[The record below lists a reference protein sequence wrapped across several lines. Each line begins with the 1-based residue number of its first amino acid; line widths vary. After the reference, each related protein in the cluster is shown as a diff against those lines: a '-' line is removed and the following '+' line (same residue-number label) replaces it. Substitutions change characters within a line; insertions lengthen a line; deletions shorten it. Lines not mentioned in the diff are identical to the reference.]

1 VRKWLWQTADKMAQD
16 DDIKN
21 ILNGEEIPFNPQ
33 HWEELKARLYSST
46 PSPFEEKAKDILGN
60 SEVVMP
66 AGAWDL
72 FEQKMNNPS
81 TPFEQTAK
89 EKLESGSVAYNNE
102 HWNAINE
109 RLNESATPFEKKAR
123 EILNSN
129 EASFNAN
136 HWQQMDA
143 MLIEES
149 NNKGGFFTWKK
160 MAAVAAVLFLSWAT
174 YAVINNTFEN
184 KTAEEKHSTEKNSSA
199 INHSGDSNEGIKESE
214 AVNAGAAN
222 KSTEKNS
229 STSAPNFITIEQE
242 NKNTIELAKSKR
254 PKNKKKQHSKGAFV
268 GEESFIADVKP
279 SREENNLI
287 EDNSILPA
295 IAANHKN
302 TKIHND
308 VLGSVENAAIAPDFS
323 AQPFKYLTLPSSLPS
338 SFLSNLWDNPAV
350 AGLEKNVAVKVMYNT
365 LWNDKLLRGM
375 TDKQLMLD
383 NPTNYYVS
391 ADAAVGNKNQ
401 FGVGAYYQ
409 RNDNNN
415 WQSNNVNVSASCNK
429 MLSKFTLL
437 KLGVGATYC
446 DNSVNTGNI
455 SFWEK
460 STTGGLLSTEDAAIE
475 NPERY
480 MNYNAGA
487 WLAHP
492 LYFAGVSLN
501 NLAQNTFTKHPELE
515 ITSNVTGGV
524 NIPLSKKTTA
534 TIYAQRQKN
543 IVAVWTAGAV
553 MSFSNKVFAG
563 LSVENSNYAAV
574 NFGMNIA
581 DRLRIHLNGGMLA
594 KEESLYLGT
603 EKEGFVQG
611 GIRYLITNNKKQN
624 SY

>member
-1 VRKWLWQTADKMAQD
+1 MAQD

-21 ILNGEEIPFNPQ
+21 ILDGEEIPFNPQ
-33 HWEELKARLYSST
+33 HWEELKARLDSST

-143 MLIEES
+143 MLNEKS

-160 MAAVAAVLFLSWAT
+160 MAAAAAVLFLSWAT

-268 GEESFIADVKP
+268 GEESFITDVNP
-279 SREENNLI
+279 SIEENNLI

-302 TKIHND
+302 TKIQND

-323 AQPFKYLTLPSSLPS
+323 AQPFKYLALPSSLPS

-350 AGLEKNVAVKVMYNT
+350 AGLEKNVAVKVMHNT
-365 LWNDKLLRGM
+365 LWNDKMLRGM

-415 WQSNNVNVSASCNK
+415 WQSNNINISAAYNK

-446 DNSVNTGNI
+446 DNAVNTSNI

-563 LSVENSNYAAV
+563 LSVENANYAAV
-574 NFGMNIA
+574 TFGMNIA

-603 EKEGFVQG
+603 EKEGFIQG
-611 GIRYLITNNKKQN
+611 GIRYLITNNKKQH
-624 SY
+624 SF

>member
-1 VRKWLWQTADKMAQD
+1 MAQD

-33 HWEELKARLYSST
+33 HWEQLKARLDSSA

-72 FEQKMNNPS
+72 FEQKMNNAS
-81 TPFEQTAK
+81 TPFEQAAK
-89 EKLESGSVAYNNE
+89 EKLESGSVVYSSE
-102 HWNAINE
+102 HWNDISE
-109 RLNESATPFEKKAR
+109 RLNETATPFEKKAS

-129 EASFNAN
+129 EISFNAN

-143 MLIEES
+143 MLNEEG

-160 MAAVAAVLFLSWAT
+160 MAAAAAVLFLSWAT

-184 KTAEEKHSTEKNSSA
+184 KTAEEKHSTEQNFATS
-199 INHSGDSNEGIKESE
+199 NHIGDSQQGIKESE

-222 KSTEKNS
+222 KSTEKNNAA
-229 STSAPNFITIEQE
+229 STPNFITNPQE
-242 NKNTIELAKSKR
+242 NRNSIEVAKSKR

-268 GEESFIADVKP
+268 GEESFIADVNP
-279 SREENNLI
+279 RREENNLI
-287 EDNSILPA
+287 DDNSILPA
-295 IAANHKN
+295 IAANNKN
-302 TKIHND
+302 THIHND
-308 VLGSVENAAIAPDFS
+308 VLGSVEKVNLAPDFS
-323 AQPFKYLTLPSSLPS
+323 GQPFKYLALPSSLPS

-365 LWNDKLLRGM
+365 LWNDKMRRGM
-375 TDKQLMLD
+375 TDKQLMPA
-383 NPTNYYVS
+383 NPTNCYVS
-391 ADAAVGNKNQ
+391 ADAGVGHKNQ

-409 RNDNNN
+409 RNDNSN
-415 WQSNNVNVSASCNK
+415 WQSNNINISASYNK

-437 KLGVGATYC
+437 KLGIGATYC
-446 DNSVNTGNI
+446 DNSVNTSNI
-455 SFWEK
+455 SFWKK

-480 MNYNAGA
+480 INYSAGA

-501 NLAQNTFTKHPELE
+501 NVAQNTFTKHPELE
-515 ITSNVTGGV
+515 ITSNAAGGV
-524 NIPLSKKTTA
+524 NIPFSKKTTA

-553 MSFSNKVFAG
+553 LSFNNKVFAG
-563 LSVENSNYAAV
+563 VSVENSNYAAV
-574 NFGMNIA
+574 TVGMNIA

>member
-1 VRKWLWQTADKMAQD
+1 MAQD

-21 ILNGEEIPFNPQ
+21 ILNGEEIPFNRQ
-33 HWEELKARLYSST
+33 HWEQLKARLDSSA
-46 PSPFEEKAKDILGN
+46 PSPFEEKAKDVLSNG
-60 SEVVMP
+60 EVVMP

-72 FEQKMNNPS
+72 FEQKMNASS
-81 TPFEQTAK
+81 TPFEQAAK
-89 EKLESGSVAYNNE
+89 EKLESGSVAYNNG

-109 RLNESATPFEKKAR
+109 RLNETTSPFDKKAS

-143 MLIEES
+143 MLNEES

-160 MAAVAAVLFLSWAT
+160 MAAAAAVLFLSWAT
-174 YAVINNTFEN
+174 YALINNTFEN
-184 KTAEEKHSTEKNSSA
+184 KTAQENNSTEQNSSA
-199 INHSGDSNEGIKESE
+199 INHSGDSQEGIKESE
-214 AVNAGAAN
+214 VANAAAAN
-222 KSTEKNS
+222 KSTKENNAA
-229 STSAPNFITIEQE
+229 STPNFINNQQE
-242 NKNTIELAKSKR
+242 NKNTIEIAKTKR
-254 PKNKKKQHSKGAFV
+254 PKHKKKQHNKGAFV
-268 GEESFIADVKP
+268 GEESFTTIVNP
-279 SREENNLI
+279 RREENSLMA
-287 EDNSILPA
+287 DNSTLPA
-295 IAANHKN
+295 IAANHKK

-308 VLGSVENAAIAPDFS
+308 VLGSVEKVNLAPDFS
-323 AQPFKYLTLPSSLPS
+323 GQPFKYLALPSSLPS

-350 AGLEKNVAVKVMYNT
+350 AGLEKNIAVKVMRHS
-365 LWNDKLLRGM
+365 LWKDKMRRGM

-383 NPTNYYVS
+383 NPTSYYVS
-391 ADAAVGNKNQ
+391 ADAAMGNKNQ

-409 RNDNNN
+409 RNDNSN
-415 WQSNNVNVSASCNK
+415 WQSNNINISASYNK
-429 MLSKFTLL
+429 MLSQFTSL

-446 DNSVNTGNI
+446 DNLVNTSNI
-455 SFWEK
+455 SFWKK

-480 MNYNAGA
+480 LNYSAGA

-492 LYFAGVSLN
+492 LYFAGISVN

-524 NIPLSKKTTA
+524 NIPFSKKTTA

-553 MSFSNKVFAG
+553 MSFNNKVFAG

-574 NFGMNIA
+574 TVGMNIA
-581 DRLRIHLNGGMLA
+581 DRLRIHFNGGMLA
-594 KEESLYLGT
+594 KEESLYLGA
-603 EKEGFVQG
+603 EKEGFIQG

-624 SY
+624 GY

>member
-1 VRKWLWQTADKMAQD
+1 MASN

-21 ILNGEEIPFNPQ
+21 ILDGEEIPFNRQ
-33 HWEELKARLYSST
+33 HWEQLKARLDSSA
-46 PSPFEEKAKDILGN
+46 PSPFEEKAKDVLGN
-60 SEVVMP
+60 GEVVMP

-72 FEQKMNNPS
+72 FEQKMNASS
-81 TPFEQTAK
+81 TPFEQAAK
-89 EKLESGSVAYNNE
+89 EKLESGSVAYNSK
-102 HWNAINE
+102 HWNDISE
-109 RLNESATPFEKKAR
+109 RLNETTSPFDKKAS

-143 MLIEES
+143 MLNEES

-160 MAAVAAVLFLSWAT
+160 MAAAAAVLFLSWAT
-174 YAVINNTFEN
+174 YALINNTFEN
-184 KTAEEKHSTEKNSSA
+184 KTAQENNSTEQNSSA
-199 INHSGDSNEGIKESE
+199 INHSGDSQEGIKES
-214 AVNAGAAN
+214 AVANAAAAN
-222 KSTEKNS
+222 KSTKENNAA
-229 STSAPNFITIEQE
+229 STPNFINDQQE
-242 NKNTIELAKSKR
+242 NKNSIEVTKSKR
-254 PKNKKKQHSKGAFV
+254 PKNKKKQHS
-268 GEESFIADVKP
+268 EEIFIADVNL
-279 SREENNLI
+279 RRDENNLI

-295 IAANHKN
+295 IAASHKN
-302 TKIHND
+302 TSIHND
-308 VLGSVENAAIAPDFS
+308 LLGSVEKANLAPDFS
-323 AQPFKYLTLPSSLPS
+323 AQPFKYLALPSSLPS

-350 AGLEKNVAVKVMYNT
+350 AGCEKNLAVKVMYNS
-365 LWNDKLLRGM
+365 LWNDKVLRGM
-375 TDKQLMLD
+375 TDKKMMLD

-409 RNDNNN
+409 RNNNNN
-415 WQSNNVNVSASCNK
+415 WQSNNINISASYNK

-446 DNSVNTGNI
+446 DNSVNTSNI

-480 MNYNAGA
+480 INYSAGA

-492 LYFAGVSLN
+492 LYFAGISVN

-524 NIPLSKKTTA
+524 NIPFSKKTTA

-553 MSFSNKVFAG
+553 MSFNNKVFAG

-574 NFGMNIA
+574 TVGMNIA
-581 DRLRIHLNGGMLA
+581 DRLRIHFNGGMLA
-594 KEESLYLGT
+594 KEESLYLGA
-603 EKEGFVQG
+603 EKEGFIQG

>member
-1 VRKWLWQTADKMAQD
+1 MAQD

-33 HWEELKARLYSST
+33 HWQELKARLDSST

-102 HWNAINE
+102 DWNAISE

-143 MLIEES
+143 MLNEKS

-160 MAAVAAVLFLSWAT
+160 MAAAAAVLFLSWAT

-184 KTAEEKHSTEKNSSA
+184 KTAEEKHRTDQNSYA
-199 INHSGDSNEGIKESE
+199 INHSGGSKEDIKESE
-214 AVNAGAAN
+214 VVNAGAAN
-222 KSTEKNS
+222 KSTEKNNAA
-229 STSAPNFITIEQE
+229 SATNFINKEQE

-268 GEESFIADVKP
+268 GEESFITDVNP
-279 SREENNLI
+279 SIEENNLI

-302 TKIHND
+302 TKIQND

-323 AQPFKYLTLPSSLPS
+323 AQPFKYLALPSSLPS

-446 DNSVNTGNI
+446 DNSVNTSNI

-563 LSVENSNYAAV
+563 LSVENANYAAV
-574 NFGMNIA
+574 TFGMNIA

-603 EKEGFVQG
+603 EKEGFIQG
-611 GIRYLITNNKKQN
+611 GIRYLITNNKKQH
-624 SY
+624 SF